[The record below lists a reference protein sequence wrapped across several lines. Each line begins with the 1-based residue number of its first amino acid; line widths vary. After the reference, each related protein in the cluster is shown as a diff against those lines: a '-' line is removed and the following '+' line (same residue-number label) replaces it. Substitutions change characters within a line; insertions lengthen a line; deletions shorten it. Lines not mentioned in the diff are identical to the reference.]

1 MEMAGSEAVNM
12 PKTYSLNMF
21 KDFVPMCV
29 FSETSQGENR
39 NLRFI
44 PFVVFTHQWQ
54 VMFYICVVFYSSI
67 VSTVLITVVVCINYL
82 RVHSNLVM
90 FLIL

>member
-1 MEMAGSEAVNM
+1 MEMPGSEAVNM

-39 NLRFI
+39 TLRFM
-44 PFVVFTHQWQ
+44 VVVIF
-54 VMFYICVVFYSSI
+54 CSSI
-67 VSTVLITVVVCINYL
+67 AVSKLSTIGART
-82 RVHSNLVM
+82 
-90 FLIL
+90 

>member
-39 NLRFI
+39 NLSFI
-44 PFVVFTHQWQ
+44 PFCSFL
-54 VMFYICVVFYSSI
+54 
-67 VSTVLITVVVCINYL
+67 LII
-82 RVHSNLVM
+82 RK
-90 FLIL
+90 

>member
-29 FSETSQGENR
+29 FSETSQGENC
-39 NLRFI
+39 
-44 PFVVFTHQWQ
+44 TQ
-54 VMFYICVVFYSSI
+54 VYVSCCFYSSI
-67 VSTVLITVVVCINYL
+67 AISKLSTIGART
-82 RVHSNLVM
+82 
-90 FLIL
+90 